1 MVHNR
6 IKLLRTEQNF
16 SRQDLAEA
24 VGVNFQTIG
33 YLERGDYNASLE
45 LALKLAAFF
54 DLPLEDL
61 FSLTEFVP
69 LSQQLRRQSTKANE
83 ES

>member
-6 IKLLRTEQNF
+6 IKLLRTERNI
-16 SRQDLAEA
+16 SRQDLADA

-45 LALKLAAFF
+45 LSLKLAQFF
-54 DLPLEDL
+54 DLPVEQV
-61 FSLTEFVP
+61 FSLTPFTP
-69 LSQQLRRQSTKANE
+69 LSQQLR
-83 ES
+83 